1 MFVSAPPE
9 GPGHHG
15 CHIPETLQQDL
26 EMVGVLRNTAMI
38 TLMIILSV
46 VAFNT
51 DTDAVTT
58 KSSWHLLHKWKEP
71 EELLAAYINP
81 VRGILSNYRYAQE
94 ISSGGSRKAPEP
106 EKQFT
111 KHEL

>member
-1 MFVSAPPE
+1 MFVSALPQ

-26 EMVGVLRNTAMI
+26 EMVDVLRNTTII

-46 VAFNT
+46 VAST
-51 DTDAVTT
+51 TDAITT

-81 VRGILSNYRYAQE
+81 VRGIFSNYRYA
-94 ISSGGSRKAPEP
+94 IK
-106 EKQFT
+106 
-111 KHEL
+111 